1 MTFFNSIMTCYKK
14 SFDFKGRASK
24 SEYWWFVLYLGLLFG
39 LSIWLNDIDSEI
51 VVGVYV
57 GLIIGT
63 VPAMFSV
70 LVRRF
75 HDVGLSTWSCIK
87 RQLQVAGLSFLGC
100 ILLAILGNS
109 ILTAL
114 IALLWPFIGFLFM
127 FIVLIGDSV
136 YEDDDEE
143 QGTETNRK
151 PCE

>member
-1 MTFFNSIMTCYKK
+1 MTFFNSIITCYKK

-51 VVGVYV
+51 VGGVYV

-87 RQLQVAGLSFLGC
+87 RLLQIAGLSFLGC
-100 ILLAILGNS
+100 ILLEILGNS
-109 ILTAL
+109 ILSAL
-114 IALLWPFIGFLFM
+114 IALLWTFIGFLFM

-136 YEDDDEE
+136 YEEDDDEE
-143 QGTETNRK
+143 
-151 PCE
+151 

>member
-51 VVGVYV
+51 VGGVYV

-63 VPAMFSV
+63 VPAMISV

-87 RQLQVAGLSFLGC
+87 RLLQIAGLSFLGC

-109 ILTAL
+109 ILSAL

-143 QGTETNRK
+143 
-151 PCE
+151 

>member
-51 VVGVYV
+51 VGGVYV

-87 RQLQVAGLSFLGC
+87 RLLQIVGLSFWGVYITCNIREFYTYC
-100 ILLAILGNS
+100 INSFVVAIYRIFVYVYS
-109 ILTAL
+109 IDR
-114 IALLWPFIGFLFM
+114 G
-127 FIVLIGDSV
+127 
-136 YEDDDEE
+136 
-143 QGTETNRK
+143 
-151 PCE
+151 

>member
-1 MTFFNSIMTCYKK
+1 MTFFNSIITCYKK

-87 RQLQVAGLSFLGC
+87 RLLQVAGLSFLGC

-109 ILTAL
+109 ILSAL

-136 YEDDDEE
+136 YVDVDEE
-143 QGTETNRK
+143 
-151 PCE
+151 

>member
-1 MTFFNSIMTCYKK
+1 MTFFNSIITCYKK

-39 LSIWLNDIDSEI
+39 LSIWLTDIDSEI
-51 VVGVYV
+51 VGGVYV

-70 LVRRF
+70 LVQRF

-87 RQLQVAGLSFLGC
+87 RLLQIAGLSFLGC

-109 ILTAL
+109 ILSAL

-136 YEDDDEE
+136 YEEDDDEE
-143 QGTETNRK
+143 
-151 PCE
+151 

>member
-24 SEYWWFVLYLGLLFG
+24 SEYWWFVLYLGLLLG
-39 LSIWLNDIDSEI
+39 LSIWLNDIDTEI
-51 VVGVYV
+51 VGGVYV

-75 HDVGLSTWSCIK
+75 HDAGLSTWSCIK
-87 RQLQVAGLSFLGC
+87 RLLQIAGLSFLGC

-109 ILTAL
+109 ILSTL

-143 QGTETNRK
+143 
-151 PCE
+151 

>member
-1 MTFFNSIMTCYKK
+1 MTFFNSIITCYKK

-87 RQLQVAGLSFLGC
+87 RLLQVAGLSFLGC

-109 ILTAL
+109 ILSVL

-143 QGTETNRK
+143 
-151 PCE
+151 

>member
-1 MTFFNSIMTCYKK
+1 MTFFNSIITCYKK

-87 RQLQVAGLSFLGC
+87 RLLQIAGLSFGGC

-109 ILTAL
+109 ILSAL

-143 QGTETNRK
+143 
-151 PCE
+151 

>member
-14 SFDFKGRASK
+14 FFDFKGRASK

-51 VVGVYV
+51 VGGVYV

-87 RQLQVAGLSFLGC
+87 RLLQIAGLSFWGC

-109 ILTAL
+109 ILSAL
-114 IALLWPFIGFLFM
+114 IALLCPFIGFLFM

-143 QGTETNRK
+143 
-151 PCE
+151 

>member
-51 VVGVYV
+51 VGGVYV

-87 RQLQVAGLSFLGC
+87 RLLQIAGLSFLGC

-109 ILTAL
+109 ILSAL
-114 IALLWPFIGFLFM
+114 INSFVVAIYRIF
-127 FIVLIGDSV
+127 V
-136 YEDDDEE
+136 YVYSIDR
-143 QGTETNRK
+143 G
-151 PCE
+151 

>member
-51 VVGVYV
+51 VGGVYV

-63 VPAMFSV
+63 VPAMISV

-87 RQLQVAGLSFLGC
+87 RLLQIAGLSFLGC

-109 ILTAL
+109 ILSAL

-136 YEDDDEE
+136 YEDDDE
-143 QGTETNRK
+143 G
-151 PCE
+151 

>member
-51 VVGVYV
+51 VGGVYV

-63 VPAMFSV
+63 VPAMSSV

-87 RQLQVAGLSFLGC
+87 RLLQIAGLSFLGC

-109 ILTAL
+109 ILSAL
-114 IALLWPFIGFLFM
+114 IALLWPFIGILFM

-143 QGTETNRK
+143 
-151 PCE
+151 

>member
-24 SEYWWFVLYLGLLFG
+24 SEFWWFVLYLGLLFG

-51 VVGVYV
+51 VGGVYV

-75 HDVGLSTWSCIK
+75 HDVGLSTWACIK
-87 RQLQVAGLSFLGC
+87 RLLQIAGLSLLGC

-109 ILTAL
+109 ILSTL

-143 QGTETNRK
+143 
-151 PCE
+151 

>member
-51 VVGVYV
+51 VGGVYV

-63 VPAMFSV
+63 APAMFSV

-87 RQLQVAGLSFLGC
+87 RLLQIAGLSFLGC

-109 ILTAL
+109 ILSAL

-143 QGTETNRK
+143 
-151 PCE
+151 

>member
-1 MTFFNSIMTCYKK
+1 MTFFNSIITCYKK

-87 RQLQVAGLSFLGC
+87 RLLQIAGLSFLGC

-136 YEDDDEE
+136 YVDVDEE
-143 QGTETNRK
+143 
-151 PCE
+151 

>member
-1 MTFFNSIMTCYKK
+1 MTFFNSIITCYKK

-51 VVGVYV
+51 VGGVYV

-87 RQLQVAGLSFLGC
+87 RLLQIAGLSFGGVYITC
-100 ILLAILGNS
+100 NIREFYTFSINSFVVAIYRIFVYVYS
-109 ILTAL
+109 IDR
-114 IALLWPFIGFLFM
+114 G
-127 FIVLIGDSV
+127 
-136 YEDDDEE
+136 
-143 QGTETNRK
+143 
-151 PCE
+151 

>member
-1 MTFFNSIMTCYKK
+1 MTFFNSIITCYKK

-87 RQLQVAGLSFLGC
+87 RLLQVAGLSFLGC

-109 ILTAL
+109 IFSAL

-143 QGTETNRK
+143 
-151 PCE
+151 

>member
-51 VVGVYV
+51 VGGVYV

-75 HDVGLSTWSCIK
+75 HDVVLSTWSCIK
-87 RQLQVAGLSFLGC
+87 RLLQIAGLSFLGC

-109 ILTAL
+109 ILSAL

-136 YEDDDEE
+136 YEEDDDEE
-143 QGTETNRK
+143 
-151 PCE
+151 

>member
-1 MTFFNSIMTCYKK
+1 MTFFNSIITCYKK

-51 VVGVYV
+51 VGGVYV

-63 VPAMFSV
+63 VLAMFSV

-87 RQLQVAGLSFLGC
+87 RLLQIAGLSFLGC

-109 ILTAL
+109 ILSAL

-136 YEDDDEE
+136 YEDDDE
-143 QGTETNRK
+143 G
-151 PCE
+151 

>member
-1 MTFFNSIMTCYKK
+1 MTFFNSIITCYKK

-87 RQLQVAGLSFLGC
+87 RLRQVAGLSFWGC

-109 ILTAL
+109 ILSAL

-143 QGTETNRK
+143 YGTETDRK

>member
-1 MTFFNSIMTCYKK
+1 M
-14 SFDFKGRASK
+14 
-24 SEYWWFVLYLGLLFG
+24 FG

-87 RQLQVAGLSFLGC
+87 RLLQIAGLSFLGC

-143 QGTETNRK
+143 
-151 PCE
+151 

>member
-1 MTFFNSIMTCYKK
+1 MTFFNSIITCYKK

-51 VVGVYV
+51 VGGVYV

-87 RQLQVAGLSFLGC
+87 RLLQIAGLSFWGVYITC
-100 ILLAILGNS
+100 NIREFYTFSINSFVVAIYRIFVYVYS
-109 ILTAL
+109 IDR
-114 IALLWPFIGFLFM
+114 G
-127 FIVLIGDSV
+127 
-136 YEDDDEE
+136 
-143 QGTETNRK
+143 
-151 PCE
+151 

>member
-1 MTFFNSIMTCYKK
+1 MTFFNSIITCYKK

-87 RQLQVAGLSFLGC
+87 RLLKVAGLSFLGC

-109 ILTAL
+109 ILSAL

-143 QGTETNRK
+143 
-151 PCE
+151 